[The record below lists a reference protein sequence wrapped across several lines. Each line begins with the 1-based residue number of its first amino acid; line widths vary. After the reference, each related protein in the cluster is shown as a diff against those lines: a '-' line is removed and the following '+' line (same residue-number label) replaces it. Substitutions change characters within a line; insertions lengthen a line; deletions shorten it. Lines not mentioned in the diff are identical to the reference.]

1 MRLRITNNG
10 GHLIEKRTYNFELQ
24 EYPHIQLWEWNSIKA
39 FISYEKAHGRKT
51 EILCA
56 DHTLL
61 KAVQEAA
68 TEITGSENILPL
80 PEVTEKFIYHAA
92 DFRAAQKI
100 FRSGKL
106 LSAAR
111 VYGKSGKQLA
121 YEKRES
127 SWNDPADFFE
137 YIMFGWGSH
146 LVGDYVVLSEKPPK
160 VTDFAAGRFDAG
172 VRFYFKYEQ
181 MLKHPGSVF
190 DGYHPLKI
198 KDEVLLC
205 DYLFATIVPEQFQKE
220 VAICIPP
227 ELIDKVHY
235 LSQRGLTLSDWNNK
249 VVQFVDSL

>member
-1 MRLRITNNG
+1 MWLQITNHG
-10 GHLIEKRTYNFELQ
+10 GQLIENRIYNFELQ
-24 EYPHIQLWEWNSIKA
+24 KYPNMQPWEWNSIKA

-56 DHTLL
+56 DSILL
-61 KAVQEAA
+61 RAVQEAA
-68 TEITGSENILPL
+68 AEISGSENILPL
-80 PEVTEKFIYHAA
+80 PEVTEKFIYHAT
-92 DFRAAQKI
+92 DFRSAQKI

-127 SWNDPADFFE
+127 NWNDPADFFE

-146 LVGDYVVLSEKPPK
+146 LVGDYVVLSENPPK
-160 VTDFAAGRFDAG
+160 AADLAAGRFDAG

-198 KDEVLLC
+198 KDEVLLYN
-205 DYLFATIVPEQFQKE
+205 DLFACIVPEQFQKE
-220 VAICIPP
+220 VATCISP

-249 VVQFVDSL
+249 VVQFVNSL